1 MFRWAG
7 GALTGDSSG
16 RSISAPVISRTHGA
30 HGQGTTYARAWD
42 TQQEDG
48 GYAREKTSL
57 CKGACRPE
65 KGQAS
70 IFGNAQE
77 GEAEFRGPLY
87 EGRRMG

>member
-1 MFRWAG
+1 MEPTVKELPTLGRGTHSRKMAATLERKPPSARGHAG
-7 GALTGDSSG
+7 Q
-16 RSISAPVISRTHGA
+16 R
-30 HGQGTTYARAWD
+30 
-42 TQQEDG
+42 
-48 GYAREKTSL
+48 
-57 CKGACRPE
+57 